1 MVSFNFEGTASMV
14 VTPEEYLQFDS
25 IEPALWCIGF
35 QKAEDGVN
43 ILGDLVL
50 KDKIIIYDLA
60 RQRIGWANYDCSSS
74 VNVSVTSGK
83 DVFINEG
90 QLSVNS
96 SSRKH
101 FYQLL
106 NIVIVLLI
114 HLKLF

>member
-1 MVSFNFEGTASMV
+1 MHKVLTSKSF
-14 VTPEEYLQFDS
+14 L
-25 IEPALWCIGF
+25 IEDNCCLTG
-35 QKAEDGVN
+35 
-43 ILGDLVL
+43 L
-50 KDKIIIYDLA
+50 
-60 RQRIGWANYDCSSS
+60 SS

>member
-1 MVSFNFEGTASMV
+1 MHKVLTSKSF
-14 VTPEEYLQFDS
+14 L
-25 IEPALWCIGF
+25 IEDNCCLTG
-35 QKAEDGVN
+35 
-43 ILGDLVL
+43 
-50 KDKIIIYDLA
+50 
-60 RQRIGWANYDCSSS
+60 SSS